1 MTHSDKAGS
10 GTVTDSAC
18 GSTAAR
24 SRSPGYGYSDLD
36 RRWDGVSM
44 DRTLGAFQV
53 DAMQKAIA
61 DAGMTAAD
69 IDGLMVCPSRRVT
82 RGRRPTEVSTARSST
97 RRTTPRTAYSFT
109 SAKWL
114 IDEMARRGTP
124 LSNLTYIDDKAPYIG
139 PEMGKAAQ
147 AVGDGLAKN
156 VLMTYNMGNVEG
168 RYHLEEGIYSGGG
181 RQWSAPWGW
190 MTSAMMQHA
199 FVFLQYCTKY
209 GGSRDNLAPFVVN
222 QRRNGLMTPWGFYT
236 NHEPYQITVEDY
248 LDARPVAWP
257 VTILDSDRPVQHAA
271 AFLFTTADAAK
282 DLKQKPIYVL
292 SHAQITKPNRSTM
305 GTIEDHEAATDLL
318 VKILYDGAGVTAKD
332 LDVFNPYDGFAVFTQ
347 TYLEAFEW
355 HGVKRGEAFDF
366 YKGDIR
372 VEGPHPFNSSGGNL
386 GNGRTRTAMYTDC
399 IEQLRGIAG
408 ERQIRLKAETAACG
422 HGHAHWQRPHLLEQ
436 QSSTRGTTVE
446 GDAHHR
452 GGPATPSTRGGSG
465 GGCEEC
471 H

>member
-1 MTHSDKAGS
+1 MTTQAGWQRDRD
-10 GTVTDSAC
+10 GLGVWEHRGKVAI
-18 GSTAAR
+18 A
-24 SRSPGYGYSDLD
+24 GYGYSPLD

-53 DAMQKAIA
+53 IAMQKAIA
-61 DAGMTAAD
+61 DAGMTPD
-69 IDGLMVCPSRRVT
+69 EIDGLMVCPEPAGDT
-82 RGRRPTEVSTARSST
+82 WAQADRGLNRPFFAAPYDTEDGLS
-97 RRTTPRTAYSFT
+97 YT

-114 IDEMARRGTP
+114 IDEMARQGTP
-124 LSNLTYIDDKAPYIG
+124 LTNLKYIDDKAPYIG

-168 RYHLEEGIYSGGG
+168 RYHLEEGIYSAGG

-222 QRRNGLMTPWGFYT
+222 QRRNGLLTPWSFYT
-236 NHEPYQITVEDY
+236 QHEPYQITAEDY

-271 AFLFTTADAAK
+271 AFLFTSADRARDA
-282 DLKQKPIYVL
+282 KQKPVYVM
-292 SHAQITKPNRSTM
+292 SHAQINKPNRSTM
-305 GTIEDHEAATDLL
+305 ATLQDHEEVTDLL
-318 VKILYDGAGVTAKD
+318 VKILYDGAGVTAND
-332 LDVFNPYDGFAVFTQ
+332 LDVFNPYDGFSVFTQ
-347 TYLEAFEW
+347 TYLEAFKW
-355 HGVKRGEAFDF
+355 HGVGRGEAFDF
-366 YKGDIR
+366 YKGDMR

-408 ERQIRLKAETAACG
+408 ARQVQVKAETAACG
-422 HGHAHWQRPHLLEQ
+422 MVTPTGNGHIFL
-436 QSSTRGTTVE
+436 STV
-446 GDAHHR
+446 
-452 GGPATPSTRGGSG
+452 PS
-465 GGCEEC
+465 
-471 H
+471 